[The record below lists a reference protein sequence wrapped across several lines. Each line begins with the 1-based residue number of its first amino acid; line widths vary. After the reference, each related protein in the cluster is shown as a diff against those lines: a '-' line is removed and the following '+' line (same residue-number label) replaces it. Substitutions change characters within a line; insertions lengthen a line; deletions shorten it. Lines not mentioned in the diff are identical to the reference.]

1 METNLNSGGIP
12 PSAMALKDSLSRKL
26 ATSFEETMLSQSQL
40 ELLRQLEKEVD
51 DYLDKSSRL
60 TALQMR
66 FKTMTAG
73 EQN

>member
-1 METNLNSGGIP
+1 
-12 PSAMALKDSLSRKL
+12 
-26 ATSFEETMLSQSQL
+26 MLSQSQL